1 MVGIKVVSTGHAV
14 PDKVVTNDD
23 LSRVVDT
30 NDEWI
35 YSKTGIKERHFCEN
49 ETNWEL
55 ALKAADTAIV
65 RAGIDKSEIGMLI
78 VATFTPDYAT
88 PSIACVLHEKMGLRT
103 DIPSFDLNA
112 ACAGY
117 VYGLKVAASLLQNSK
132 ERYALVIGSE
142 QISTRLDMEDRN
154 TCVLFGDGAGATVIE
169 LKEGTELYSVWGSEG
184 LSDVLGC
191 TGQNMGKAHI
201 FMDGKRTFKNAVKRM
216 GSAAAEVLE
225 QSGYTMDDI
234 DYVVCHQ
241 ANERIIDAVVKRM
254 DIPEEKVV
262 KVIARYGNTS
272 AASIPITLDDMYEQ
286 GMLEKG
292 NRILLATFGAGFT
305 WASMI
310 VEI

>member
-1 MVGIKVVSTGHAV
+1 
-14 PDKVVTNDD
+14 
-23 LSRVVDT
+23 
-30 NDEWI
+30 
-35 YSKTGIKERHFCEN
+35 
-49 ETNWEL
+49 
-55 ALKAADTAIV
+55 
-65 RAGIDKSEIGMLI
+65 MLI
-78 VATFTPDYAT
+78 VATFTPDYAA

-117 VYGLKVAASLLQNSK
+117 VYGLKVAASLLQNSN

-184 LSDVLGC
+184 LTDVLGC

-201 FMDGKRTFKNAVKRM
+201 FMDGQKTFKNAVKRM

-272 AASIPITLDDMYEQ
+272 AASIPIALDEMYEQ

-292 NRILLATFGAGFT
+292 NRLLLATFGAGFT

>member
-1 MVGIKVVSTGHAV
+1 MGEYERAHAYFFGYRGNWGSFHEVEDGYIGELLGIPEEEYSDGYIYCGDTPAETFRDFLDAV
-14 PDKVVTNDD
+14 
-23 LSRVVDT
+23 
-30 NDEWI
+30 
-35 YSKTGIKERHFCEN
+35 
-49 ETNWEL
+49 
-55 ALKAADTAIV
+55 
-65 RAGIDKSEIGMLI
+65 
-78 VATFTPDYAT
+78 
-88 PSIACVLHEKMGLRT
+88 
-103 DIPSFDLNA
+103 
-112 ACAGY
+112 Y
-117 VYGLKVAASLLQNSK
+117 VYELVQ
-132 ERYALVIGSE
+132 ER
-142 QISTRLDMEDRN
+142 DRN
-154 TCVLFGDGAGATVIE
+154 PIGVEPL
-169 LKEGTELYSVWGSEG
+169 SEEEVEDMYCKF
-184 LSDVLGC
+184 L
-191 TGQNMGKAHI
+191 
-201 FMDGKRTFKNAVKRM
+201 KRM

-272 AASIPITLDDMYEQ
+272 AASIPITLDEMYEQ

>member
-1 MVGIKVVSTGHAV
+1 
-14 PDKVVTNDD
+14 
-23 LSRVVDT
+23 
-30 NDEWI
+30 
-35 YSKTGIKERHFCEN
+35 
-49 ETNWEL
+49 
-55 ALKAADTAIV
+55 
-65 RAGIDKSEIGMLI
+65 
-78 VATFTPDYAT
+78 
-88 PSIACVLHEKMGLRT
+88 
-103 DIPSFDLNA
+103 
-112 ACAGY
+112 
-117 VYGLKVAASLLQNSK
+117 
-132 ERYALVIGSE
+132 
-142 QISTRLDMEDRN
+142 
-154 TCVLFGDGAGATVIE
+154 
-169 LKEGTELYSVWGSEG
+169 
-184 LSDVLGC
+184 
-191 TGQNMGKAHI
+191 MGKAHI
-201 FMDGKRTFKNAVKRM
+201 FMDGQKTFKNAVKRM